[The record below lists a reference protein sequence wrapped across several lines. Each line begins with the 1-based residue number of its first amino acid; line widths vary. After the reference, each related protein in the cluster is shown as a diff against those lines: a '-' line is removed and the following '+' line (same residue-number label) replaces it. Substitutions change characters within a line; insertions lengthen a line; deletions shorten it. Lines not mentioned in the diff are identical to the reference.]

1 MSPSDHGPVT
11 LTSRWFI
18 RPGCEAAADA
28 ALSQLARDV
37 ERDEPDTLTYLV
49 HRPRRSD
56 ATLQSLPPTDALA
69 VLFFE
74 TYRNTDAFVR
84 HVNGPLF
91 TSFVARHGELFTASA
106 GKPGSEPFMLVE
118 FLDTHAGFVRGAETA
133 AAAASSTAAP
143 GNAAAHS
150 ANRHPSVMFE
160 NIARD
165 QAALTTFYN
174 DVFGWRYQT
183 GTAGFAYIPF
193 AARVT
198 PLLGGIGQTEP
209 NTPGYEPGKN
219 FYLRVDDLDAAIR
232 RAVEHGGQRYVDPVS
247 VDGYTFAMIQ
257 DPEGNTIGLIKPFD
271 TSSNDS

>member
-1 MSPSDHGPVT
+1 MSPPSDQRPVT

-28 ALSQLARDV
+28 ALRELARDV

-56 ATLQSLPPTDALA
+56 ATLQSLPPSDPLA

-74 TYRNTDAFVR
+74 TYRDTAAFVR

-91 TSFVARHGELFTASA
+91 TAFVKRHGELFTASDS
-106 GKPGSEPFMLVE
+106 KPGSTPFMLVE
-118 FLDTHAGFVRGAETA
+118 FLETHAGFVRGAQTA
-133 AAAASSTAAP
+133 ATVAASAP
-143 GNAAAHS
+143 ASNT
-150 ANRHPSVMFE
+150 ANRHPGVMFE
-160 NIARD
+160 IIARD
-165 QAALTTFYN
+165 QATLKTFYN
-174 DVFGWRYQT
+174 DVFGWNYET
-183 GTAGFAYIPF
+183 GTGGFAYIPF
-193 AARVT
+193 PARVT

-232 RAVEHGGQRYVDPVS
+232 RALEHGGTRYVDPVS
-247 VDGYTFAMIQ
+247 VDGYTFAMVK
-257 DPEGNTIGLIKPFD
+257 DPEGNAIGLIKPFD
-271 TSSNDS
+271 ASL